1 MMTIRLLIPL
11 LVMIALSGCQ
21 DGPTVPGEPIDNTVT
36 PVELKLDS
44 LVPDF
49 TLNDPGGRA
58 VSLSDF
64 RGKVVLLDFWATWC
78 APCVD
83 AVPELQ
89 DLSRRYKNKDLVIL
103 SVSLDRSTTAWKLF
117 IQHNAMEWVHVF
129 DDGGSGSPSLRY
141 GIDAIPTALLIDREG
156 KLLGM
161 AHSTLGLD
169 AQIESALR

>member
-1 MMTIRLLIPL
+1 MTDTLTSAVLAHDEFEKAIEDR
-11 LVMIALSGCQ
+11 IA
-21 DGPTVPGEPIDNTVT
+21 
-36 PVELKLDS
+36 
-44 LVPDF
+44 
-49 TLNDPGGRA
+49 
-58 VSLSDF
+58 
-64 RGKVVLLDFWATWC
+64 
-78 APCVD
+78 
-83 AVPELQ
+83 
-89 DLSRRYKNKDLVIL
+89 
-103 SVSLDRSTTAWKLF
+103 KLF